1 MSDDL
6 PNQPASAEG
15 GTPTFSWRRLLEFVR
30 KPGREHYQSLAI
42 RLQSR
47 FPSLPVPVPLPYGGW
62 YLAANSSIDRKV
74 LCRGFE
80 SSELHFLHRCLR
92 PGMTVLDIGAHHGL
106 YSLAAS
112 KDVHPRGH
120 VHSFEPSPRERRLL
134 ERNLR
139 LNLRQNVSVH
149 AMALGATRGRA
160 TLFLVEGIED
170 GCNSLQSPGG
180 SRNTR
185 TVEVDVVLLDEFV
198 QENGIT
204 AVDFIKMDVEGAELS
219 VLQGASRLLNSLA
232 RPLIL
237 AEISDLRTQPW
248 GYHAREILEFLGQ
261 KGFHWF
267 QPVGQGELHPA
278 DRTLNSYDHN
288 LVAVPSERMSA
299 IQPFLM
305 PK

>member
-1 MSDDL
+1 MSGDL
-6 PNQPASAEG
+6 PNQPASTEG
-15 GTPTFSWRRLLEFVR
+15 GTPSFSWQRLVKFVR
-30 KPGREHYQSLAI
+30 KPGREQYQSFAI

-47 FPSLPVPVPLPYGGW
+47 FPSVPIPVPLPYGGW
-62 YLAANSSIDRKV
+62 YLAANSDIDRGV
-74 LCRGFE
+74 VCGGFE
-80 SSELHFLHRCLR
+80 SAELHFLHRCLR

-112 KDVHPRGH
+112 KFVHPRGH

-139 LNLRQNVSVH
+139 FNLRGNVSVH
-149 AMALGATRGRA
+149 AKALGATRGHA
-160 TLFLVEGIED
+160 SLFLVEGIED
-170 GCNSLQSPGG
+170 GSNSLRSPIGC
-180 SRNTR
+180 RNTR
-185 TVEVDVVLLDEFV
+185 TVDVDVISLDEFI
-198 QENGIT
+198 QENGIS

-219 VLQGASRLLNSLA
+219 VLQGASRLLSSFV

-248 GYHAREILEFLGQ
+248 GYQAREILEFLEQ

-267 QPVGQGELHPA
+267 QPVGQGELYPA

-288 LVAVPSERMSA
+288 LIAVPSERMSA